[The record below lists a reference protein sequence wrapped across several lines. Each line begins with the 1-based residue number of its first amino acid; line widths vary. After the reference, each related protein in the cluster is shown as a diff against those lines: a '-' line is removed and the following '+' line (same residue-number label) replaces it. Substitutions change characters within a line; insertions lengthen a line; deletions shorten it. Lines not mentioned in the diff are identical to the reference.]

1 MTRRERL
8 KEWVDTL
15 THDQLKKI
23 VLETVDYCIDSE
35 EVSFY
40 NSTKVPYWSN
50 SGENLDGTESDTD
63 DDF

>member
-1 MTRRERL
+1 MKRTERL

-15 THDQLKKI
+15 TQDQLKKI

-40 NSTKVPYWSN
+40 DSTKIPYWSN
-50 SGENLDGTESDTD
+50 SGENLDGTESNSY